1 MLIKSQT
8 YMTQTQGRG
17 EQVNSTPIMSILG
30 SDGTL
35 RLSVPEGTDGAK
47 KRDYETSDGK
57 QGSKWELIFKSLT
70 GKITNL
76 QMYEGDYGT
85 NLMVTL
91 TYQIKV
97 VDVKAEDAEDGIE
110 KFHMEDRADTVSI
123 NTNTPFGEDFMKKLP
138 NINLDEFVTLAPY
151 SFVDDKGKTRKG
163 ITVTQGDV
171 KLKDFFTDGE
181 DYKKKLHGFPMP
193 KGDTDK
199 YTTDKWKLYFAE
211 ARIFLSDYTTEKFI
225 PAFAHMN
232 PTVSGESVAYPEPE
246 GEVKF

>member
-1 MLIKSQT
+1 
-8 YMTQTQGRG
+8 MTAIQGR
-17 EQVNSTPIMSILG
+17 EVAKNTTPIMSILG

-35 RLSVPEGTDGAK
+35 RLTVDEGTEGAK
-47 KRDYETSDGK
+47 LRTYETSDGK

-76 QMYEGDYGT
+76 QIYEGDYGT

-91 TYQIKV
+91 SY
-97 VDVKAEDAEDGIE
+97 DGGS
-110 KFHMEDRADTVSI
+110 DTVSI

-138 NINLDEFVTLAPY
+138 NINLDEYITLAPY
-151 SFVDDKGKTRKG
+151 SFVDEKTGKPKKG

-171 KLKDFFTDGE
+171 KLKDFFTDSE

-193 KGDTDK
+193 KGNTNK
-199 YTTDKWKLYFAE
+199 YTKDKWKLYFAE
-211 ARIFLSDYTTEKFI
+211 ARIFLIEYVTEKFI

-232 PTVSGESVAYPEPE
+232 PTISGDSVAYPEPE
-246 GEVKF
+246 GEPTF

>member
-1 MLIKSQT
+1 
-8 YMTQTQGRG
+8 MTQTQGRG
-17 EQVNSTPIMSILG
+17 AAVNSTPIMSILG

-35 RLSVPEGTDGAK
+35 RLTVDEGTEGAK
-47 KRDYETSDGK
+47 LRKYETSDGK
-57 QGSKWELIFKSLT
+57 EGSKWELIFKSLT

-91 TYQIKV
+91 SY
-97 VDVKAEDAEDGIE
+97 DGGS
-110 KFHMEDRADTVSI
+110 DTISI

-151 SFVDDKGKTRKG
+151 SFVDEKGKTRKG

-171 KLKDFFTDGE
+171 KLKDFFTDSE
-181 DYKKKLHGFPMP
+181 DYKKKLHGYPMP

-232 PTVSGESVAYPEPE
+232 PTVTGSSVDYPEPD

>member
-1 MLIKSQT
+1 
-8 YMTQTQGRG
+8 MTQTQGRG

-35 RLSVPEGTDGAK
+35 RLSVPEGTEGAK

-91 TYQIKV
+91 SY
-97 VDVKAEDAEDGIE
+97 EGGS
-110 KFHMEDRADTVSI
+110 DTISI

-151 SFVDDKGKTRKG
+151 SFVDEKGKTRKG
-163 ITVTQGDV
+163 ITVTQGDT
-171 KLKDFFTDGE
+171 KLKDFFTDAE
-181 DYKKKLHGFPMP
+181 DYKKKLHGYPMP

-199 YTTDKWKLYFAE
+199 YTNDKWKLYFAE